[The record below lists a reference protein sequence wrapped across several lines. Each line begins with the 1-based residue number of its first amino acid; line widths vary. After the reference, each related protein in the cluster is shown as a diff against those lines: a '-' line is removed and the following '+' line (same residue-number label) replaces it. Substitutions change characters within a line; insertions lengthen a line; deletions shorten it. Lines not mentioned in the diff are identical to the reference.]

1 MKRITVDLVMSFDPC
16 YDRETVSKLF
26 AGKKWMLPTTVL
38 KLDTVSAEDKIWLL
52 CRNEFVS
59 EQNLRLF
66 ACDCAERV
74 LPIFEKEYP
83 EDNRPRK
90 AIETARLFANGEATQ
105 KEMDAAW
112 AAARAAAWEATQ
124 KEMDAAWAAARDA
137 AWAAAWA
144 AARAAAREATQKEM
158 DAAWAAARDAAWAA
172 ARDARAAG
180 AAAWDAEQK
189 WQINKLSEYLGG

>member
-1 MKRITVDLVMSFDPC
+1 MTATRITVDLVMSFDPC
-16 YDRETVSKLF
+16 YNRETVSELF
-26 AGKKWMLPTTVL
+26 AGKKWMLPLTVL
-38 KLDTVSAEDKIWLL
+38 RLDTVSAEDKIWLL
-52 CRNEFVS
+52 CRDEFIS

-105 KEMDAAW
+105 KEM
-112 AAARAAAWEATQ
+112 AAAW
-124 KEMDAAWAAARDA
+124 DAARDA
-137 AWAAAWA
+137 AWAAAWDA
-144 AARAAAREATQKEM
+144 AMDAARAVAWDAARAAARA
-158 DAAWAAARDAAWAA
+158 AAWAAARDAAWAA
-172 ARDARAAG
+172 ARDAAM
-180 AAAWDAEQK
+180 DAEQK